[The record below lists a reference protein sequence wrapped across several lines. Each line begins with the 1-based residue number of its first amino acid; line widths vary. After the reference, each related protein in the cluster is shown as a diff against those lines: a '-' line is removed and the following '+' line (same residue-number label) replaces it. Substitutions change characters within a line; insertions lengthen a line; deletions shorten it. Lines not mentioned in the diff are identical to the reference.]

1 MREIQYARRSGKGTR
16 ARDEEGLAGAR
27 AFERG
32 KTAAIDGLPM
42 LAQPYRAPD
51 LREAWFRGWRFMGAA
66 LAGLRPLDTVRIA
79 DDRRAS

>member
-1 MREIQYARRSGKGTR
+1 MRDLQDASRSGKGPR
-16 ARDEEGLAGAR
+16 ARDEEGLALTR
-27 AFERG
+27 AFEQG

-51 LREAWFRGWRFMGAA
+51 MREAWFRGWRFMGAA